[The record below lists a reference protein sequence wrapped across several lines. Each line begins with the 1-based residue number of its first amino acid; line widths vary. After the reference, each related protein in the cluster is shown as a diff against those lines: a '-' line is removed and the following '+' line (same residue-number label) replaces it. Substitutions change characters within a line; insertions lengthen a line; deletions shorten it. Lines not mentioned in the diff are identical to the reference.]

1 MNGYTS
7 SWTNWSQCSVKLNGR
22 IWMLK
27 CFNVQ
32 RWLLI
37 GAFAFMRW
45 AHMNV
50 SLFSLDFI
58 WALNFQVEMRKL
70 WKLFNAQFMIQQ
82 AVISGFVKAQ
92 ISLKC
97 MIKCLSNW
105 LSADWSAKIIS
116 FGKNIKVLVHPKM
129 KIFIIYSFS
138 CSKINQQVENMTLI
152 SQLYIMQWVSK
163 FRDPRPLQGSSNATA
178 SMVSGCYN
186 KKECYSAR
194 WPSSLSK
201 GISGGNPEM
210 PWENEETDD
219 CIAGIPTKY
228 ISGRQLRVS
237 CTCSVESLSRTWFPF
252 HIQQFYLHLWFW
264 FYI

>member
-1 MNGYTS
+1 MS
-7 SWTNWSQCSVKLNGR
+7 
-22 IWMLK
+22 
-27 CFNVQ
+27 
-32 RWLLI
+32 
-37 GAFAFMRW
+37 
-45 AHMNV
+45 AHECH
-50 SLFSLDFI
+50 LFSLDFI

-105 LSADWSAKIIS
+105 LSADWSAKMIS

-138 CSKINQQVENMTLI
+138 CSKTNQQVENMTLI

-186 KKECYSAR
+186 KKRVLFSTMTFITFQR
-194 WPSSLSK
+194 H
-201 GISGGNPEM
+201 
-210 PWENEETDD
+210 
-219 CIAGIPTKY
+219 
-228 ISGRQLRVS
+228 LRKQPRDAMRKWRNR
-237 CTCSVESLSRTWFPF
+237 L
-252 HIQQFYLHLWFW
+252 LHCRHPLGT
-264 FYI
+264 Y